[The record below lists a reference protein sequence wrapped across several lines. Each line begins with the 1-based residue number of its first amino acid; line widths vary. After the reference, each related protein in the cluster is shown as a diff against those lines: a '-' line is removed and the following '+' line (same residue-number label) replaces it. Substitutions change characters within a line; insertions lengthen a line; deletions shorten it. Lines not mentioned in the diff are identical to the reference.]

1 MNPSS
6 PTAILLFTRTPEEE
20 AQHKTFVSAS
30 RPINRRIAQQL
41 INHTFTCIENAG
53 IPVYVINSHQQRG
66 STFGERLAAAFQ
78 DVFEE
83 GYQNVIAVG
92 NDTLALT
99 ARDIQLAANHLEHN
113 QAVIG
118 PTHRGGAYLI
128 GLCQSVFS
136 CIDFTDLPWETDLL
150 FESLLQELPE
160 DCVLLKYERDINDAT
175 DFYAVLTEIPQQSTL
190 YKTLQNILSIRTI
203 RRMVDRPRIATKHFL
218 RYYSHRAPP
227 RLLLSF

>member
-20 AQHKTFVSAS
+20 ALHKTFVSAGKH
-30 RPINRRIAQQL
+30 INRRIAQQL
-41 INHTFTCIENAG
+41 INHTFTCIEKAG
-53 IPVYVINSHQQRG
+53 IPVYVINSRQQRG

-113 QAVIG
+113 QAVVG

-128 GLCQSVFS
+128 GLRRSVF
-136 CIDFTDLPWETDLL
+136 CRIDFTGLPWETDLL
-150 FESLLQELPE
+150 FDSLLQALPE
-160 DCVLLKYERDINDAT
+160 ECVLLKYERDINDAT
-175 DFYAVLTEIPQQSTL
+175 DFYAVLTELPQQSTL
-190 YKTLQNILSIRTI
+190 YKTLQDILSIRTI

-227 RLLLSF
+227 YPVTSF